1 MIGRRWSWGGMA
13 VLALAMAAP
22 RPAAAQAPG
31 GGPGGGSPGG
41 GGMAA
46 FQKFREQH
54 KYTFQ
59 LTRMLRG
66 MNELDKDS
74 ATALTQPQA
83 KSVLAVLK
91 PWQTKPKMTQDDA
104 KKVMKGIKAVLTSRQ
119 LNALSRVQDRGFG
132 GGGRGG
138 PGGGPGGGGPGG
150 GGFGGPPGGG
160 PGGGGPGGGGF
171 GGPPGGG
178 PGGGGPGGGGGRGGG
193 RRFDPATMKNFN
205 PLLTKADA
213 NSPFASRRVER
224 NKRMFA
230 ALEARASG
238 KSPAKATAKK

>member
-1 MIGRRWSWGGMA
+1 MIGRHWSWGSMA
-13 VLALAMAAP
+13 VVALALAMP

-31 GGPGGGSPGG
+31 GGPGGGPPGAN
-41 GGMAA
+41 MAA

-66 MNELDKDS
+66 LSELDKD
-74 ATALTQPQA
+74 AGTALTPPQA

-104 KKVMKGIKAVLTSRQ
+104 KSVMKGVKKVLTAKQ

-132 GGGRGG
+132 GGRGG
-138 PGGGPGGGGPGG
+138 PGGGPGGPGGGGPGG
-150 GGFGGPPGGG
+150 GGPPGGGFGGPGGGGPPGGG
-160 PGGGGPGGGGF
+160 PP
-171 GGPPGGG
+171 
-178 PGGGGPGGGGGRGGG
+178 GGGRGGG
-193 RRFDPATMKNFN
+193 GMRRFDPATMKNFN
-205 PLLTKADA
+205 PLLTKADSS
-213 NSPFASRRVER
+213 NPMASRRVER

-230 ALEARASG
+230 ELEQRASG
-238 KSPAKATAKK
+238 KTTAARR

>member
-13 VLALAMAAP
+13 LLAIAMAAP
-22 RPAAAQAPG
+22 RPAAAQVPG
-31 GGPGGGSPGG
+31 GGPGGGPPGG
-41 GGMAA
+41 NMAA

-66 MNELDKDS
+66 LGELDKDS
-74 ATALTQPQA
+74 ATALTPTQA
-83 KSVLAVLK
+83 KGVLAVLK

-104 KKVMKGIKAVLTSRQ
+104 KNVMKGVKKVLTARQ

-138 PGGGPGGGGPGG
+138 PGGGGPPGGAPGG

-160 PGGGGPGGGGF
+160 PPGGGPPGGFRGAGGGGPGGGM
-171 GGPPGGG
+171 
-178 PGGGGPGGGGGRGGG
+178 

-205 PLLTKADA
+205 PLLTKADSSNPMA
-213 NSPFASRRVER
+213 GRRVER

-230 ALEARASG
+230 ELEQRASG
-238 KSPAKATAKK
+238 KTTAARR

>member
-1 MIGRRWSWGGMA
+1 MIGRHWCWGGLA
-13 VLALAMAAP
+13 SLALALAVP
-22 RPAAAQAPG
+22 RPAPAQAPG
-31 GGPGGGSPGG
+31 GAPGGGPPGG
-41 GGMAA
+41 NMAA

-66 MNELDKDS
+66 LNDLEKDS
-74 ATALTQPQA
+74 STALQPAQA
-83 KSVLAVLK
+83 KSILAVLK

-104 KKVMKGIKAVLTSRQ
+104 KGVMRGVKKVLTAKQ

-132 GGGRGG
+132 GGRGG
-138 PGGGPGGGGPGG
+138 PGGGPGGGPPGG
-150 GGFGGPPGGG
+150 GVGGPPGGG
-160 PGGGGPGGGGF
+160 PGGGGPPGGYRGA
-171 GGPPGGG
+171 GG
-178 PGGGGPGGGGGRGGG
+178 PGGGGQ

-205 PLLTKADA
+205 PLLTKADP
-213 NSPFASRRVER
+213 NNPMSGRRVER

-238 KSPAKATAKK
+238 KTTTAKK